1 MSFNAWGERA
11 MEIPSLRVEVRPLFR
26 LVYLWMGL
34 GLLVTTVISLVTAT
48 AGSPLNRIL
57 YTTEPGVIGPVPN
70 IGIFLVAIIAELG
83 MVVGLSWSLRRISPN
98 LAMILF
104 FVYAAL
110 NGFTLSLLVMV
121 YADSSLVT
129 AFASAAA
136 LFGVMSV
143 VGYTTQADLTQYRTY
158 FMMGLIG
165 LIVAMIVNIFLQSSV
180 LEMLLSLF
188 GVVLFTALT
197 AYDTQKI
204 KQIAADPNIQADGSL
219 VIKLSIMGALAL
231 YLDFIN
237 LFIFLLR
244 LFGRRR

>member
-1 MSFNAWGERA
+1 
-11 MEIPSLRVEVRPLFR
+11 
-26 LVYLWMGL
+26 
-34 GLLVTTVISLVTAT
+34 
-48 AGSPLNRIL
+48 
-57 YTTEPGVIGPVPN
+57 
-70 IGIFLVAIIAELG
+70 
-83 MVVGLSWSLRRISPN
+83 MVVGLSWGLRRISPN

-165 LIVAMIVNIFLQSSV
+165 LIVAMIVNIFLQSRG